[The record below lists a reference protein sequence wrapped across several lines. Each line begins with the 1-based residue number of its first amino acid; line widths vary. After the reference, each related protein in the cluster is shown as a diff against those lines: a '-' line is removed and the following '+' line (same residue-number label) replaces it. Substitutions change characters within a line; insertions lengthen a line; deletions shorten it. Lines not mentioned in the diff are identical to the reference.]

1 MAEGV
6 LKKIKIFLQ
15 KGQPP
20 EIASN
25 ALCVVDL
32 GLQGDRFA
40 KGGAKQVTVIDQ
52 QCEQWLEKQ
61 QIKGLCFD
69 KFKANLTIG
78 DIDLSKVNS
87 GEKLFI
93 GDAVL
98 TVSQE
103 KKECFAECARV
114 QNCMECMLRTN
125 AKYLVVSSGG
135 TININD
141 NVTL

>member
-1 MAEGV
+1 MTEGI
-6 LKKIKIFLQ
+6 LKKIKIFSQ

-20 EIASN
+20 LEMQN
-25 ALCVVDL
+25 AECIVDL
-32 GLQGDRFA
+32 GLAGDRFA
-40 KGGAKQVTVIDQ
+40 KGGAKQVTVIDE
-52 QCEQWLEKQ
+52 QCEQWMEKQ

-69 KFKANLTIG
+69 KFKANLTVA

-87 GEKLFI
+87 GEKLCF
-93 GDAVL
+93 GDVVL

-103 KKECFAECARV
+103 NKECFAECTRV